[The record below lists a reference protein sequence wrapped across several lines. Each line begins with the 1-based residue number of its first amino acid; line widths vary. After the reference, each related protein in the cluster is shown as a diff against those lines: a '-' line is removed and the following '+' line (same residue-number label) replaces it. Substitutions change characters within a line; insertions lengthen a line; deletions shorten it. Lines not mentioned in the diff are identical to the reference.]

1 MVLSRRYLD
10 WLASLPINRGSRK
23 TSWVGV
29 YRTDDSY
36 EPFEAWQVRLS
47 QRDAP
52 RGVIARW
59 LRWLNS

>member
-29 YRTDDSY
+29 YRSDDSF
-36 EPFEAWQVRLS
+36 EPFEQWQARIVA
-47 QRDAP
+47 RDAQ
-52 RGVIARW
+52 RGVIAGW
-59 LRWLNS
+59 LRWMS

>member
-1 MVLSRRYLD
+1 MNREYLD
-10 WLASLPINRGSRK
+10 WLRQLPINRGATGR
-23 TSWVGV
+23 SWVGV
-29 YRTDDSY
+29 YRSDDSY
-36 EPFEAWQVRLS
+36 EPFEAWQLRMS